1 MESSSIEYNAKAAS
15 PLVNG
20 DAVLKI
26 TDKGLMLTTTFD
38 TAEVPFCDMNEL
50 SLANY
55 VITLK
60 ADSGDYVFSMM
71 GNWCQPFHDALSEA
85 YNKAVLRSL
94 FVKGAPIVTAKGYYS
109 FSDVS
114 GIAAGDAPV
123 HVYGNCIVTLPPDL
137 NAKRVPL
144 CFARGLDKGDFQM
157 TLTLDTGEKYLW
169 GRLGYETA
177 PFTEAV
183 EKQIRALREKTLAA
197 VKEIDPTIDT
207 AQASKLANLVPQGAA
222 ASLGQLAAISPSF
235 ATALENKIADTRAA
249 ETYKYFKSICDP
261 SKLYIGFRKN
271 ADAEEG
277 DTEGNTEGTVL
288 SVPTNQGDGPFDRQE
303 AGVVQMDGFAAPE
316 FEEVA
321 DETPDPYLLWLIAPS
336 PDGQYAAVEFAE
348 PNSATFVYRTGGDF
362 DGFAGK
368 LNKALEAIDFKR
380 EVIRLTDDELR
391 KPENADYY
399 MAAKRTAA
407 LGFIRAN
414 FKGRAI
420 HSNPDAWKRKVNELW
435 GS

>member
-1 MESSSIEYNAKAAS
+1 METSSIEYTAKAAS

-50 SLANY
+50 SLVNY

-71 GNWCQPFHDALSEA
+71 GNWCQPFFDALSEA

-94 FVKGAPIVTAKGYYS
+94 FVKYTPVVTAKGYYS

-114 GIAAGDAPV
+114 GIAAGEAPV

-144 CFARGLDKGDFQM
+144 CFARGLDKGEFQM

-169 GRLGYETA
+169 GRLGYDTA

-235 ATALENKIADTRAA
+235 AKALETKIADTRAA
-249 ETYKYFKSICDP
+249 ETYKHFKSICDP
-261 SKLYIGFRKN
+261 SKIYIGFRKN

-277 DTEGNTEGTVL
+277 DTEAPAGMAGLTG
-288 SVPTNQGDGPFDRQE
+288 E
-303 AGVVQMDGFAAPE
+303 AGEEITGQLDGSLVMDT
-316 FEEVA
+316 EEVA

-336 PDGQYAAVEFAE
+336 PNGQYAAVEFAE

-420 HSNPDAWKRKVNELW
+420 HSNPEAWKRKVNELW